1 LGTLLEK
8 IKRQSFWLVYNTCLV
23 LYRTFPVFG
32 ALRSSLAIIRNGD
45 QFLVM
50 LRNDGRGVCF
60 PGGIAGWRENEESAV
75 RREVKEETG
84 MTATSVTFRMRYRS
98 TADLPCLISVF
109 EVEATGELQTSWEGT
124 LHWMTIPEIEKQILK
139 SQRPALEEAK
149 KISPDTRSGDAL
161 TT

>member
-1 LGTLLEK
+1 MGTLLEK
-8 IKRQSFWLVYNTCLV
+8 LKRRSFWLIYNTCLV

-32 ALRSSLAIIRNGD
+32 ALRSSLAIIRRGD

-75 RREVKEETG
+75 RREVLEETG
-84 MTATSVTFRMRYRS
+84 MTAVNVNFRMRYRS

-109 EVEATGELQTSWEGT
+109 EVEATGDLQTSWEGT

-149 KISPDTRSGDAL
+149 KMSPDTGSGDA
-161 TT
+161 

>member
-1 LGTLLEK
+1 MGTLLEK

-149 KISPDTRSGDAL
+149 KYRPTRDRA
-161 TT
+161 TP